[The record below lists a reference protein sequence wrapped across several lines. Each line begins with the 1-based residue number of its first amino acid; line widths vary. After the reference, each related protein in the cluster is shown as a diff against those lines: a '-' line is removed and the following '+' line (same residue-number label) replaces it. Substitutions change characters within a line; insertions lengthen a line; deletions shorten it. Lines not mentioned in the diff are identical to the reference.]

1 MKNFNREGKA
11 DIITLAKALI
21 IFGIVIIV
29 LWAMAKSFGII
40 NSPIWLEMIPV
51 FSGAAALGG
60 VGIAIGKILN
70 KVDRLV
76 FDVEKIDKKVEHM
89 DEKSH
94 NFNNRLIKIETLL
107 KA

>member
-11 DIITLAKALI
+11 DIITLAKALM

-60 VGIAIGKILN
+60 FGIAIGKVLN
-70 KVDRLV
+70 RVDRLV
-76 FDVEKIDKKVEHM
+76 IDVEKLDKKVEHLEEN
-89 DEKSH
+89 DR
-94 NFNNRLIKIETLL
+94 NLNTRITKIETVL